1 MNEEVMPKKPKR
13 VSLSKGFSDVK
24 EDLGKTIWFMVLVFI
39 LEAISVT
46 IACLSPRVLMDLT
59 DEIGKIVVS
68 EIDLDVVTRSGI
80 ILAIFYV
87 VNATCQYFASFTMTT
102 LSQMYARRLRTR
114 IQNKINR
121 LPLRY
126 FDSHAFG
133 DILSRITNDV
143 DSVSNALNN
152 AISTFVH
159 AVMLLLGTMIAMF
172 IVSWQM
178 ALACVATLPILIILM
193 MLDLRIATP
202 EWKRRHHLLGE
213 IEGVAEEQYS
223 GQNVIKLF
231 EAENESIAIF
241 EETNQKLNKS
251 MFRSDAITSI
261 LRPLSSFVSYLA
273 YAATAVTGGLL
284 MYHNMGVTIGVITGF
299 FVYVNNFQSPISELG
314 DAINTLN
321 SGLTADKRIQEFLAQ
336 EEEIQDNDKPNRFID
351 ENGKI
356 NLKGEVIFDHVNFG
370 YDKDRQIIFDFSET
384 VKPGQKVAIVGPTGA
399 GKTTMVN
406 LLMRFYETD
415 SGDIKID
422 GVSTKDMSRREI
434 HQIFGMVLQ
443 DTWLFEGTLRENL
456 IYNTPNVTEEKLQEA
471 IKACHL
477 RHYISTLPGGL
488 DYMFTDANNVSA
500 GEKQLITICRAYI
513 RSSPLLILDEATSN
527 VDTMTEFRVQR
538 AIDHLTEGRT
548 TFVIA
553 HRLSTIRNADLILV
567 MKDGNIVEHGNHET
581 LMEKNGFYAS
591 LYNAQ
596 FTTGSFE

>member
-1 MNEEVMPKKPKR
+1 MSGQTQNQSRR

-24 EDLGKTIWFMVLVFI
+24 QDLGKTVWLIIAVII

-46 IACLSPRVLMDLT
+46 IACFAPQVISDLSNAISNGPLMD
-59 DEIGKIVVS
+59 VVA
-68 EIDLDVVTRSGI
+68 ERGITLACMYLGNVV
-80 ILAIFYV
+80 
-87 VNATCQYFASFTMTT
+87 CQYLASFTMTT

-143 DSVSNALNN
+143 DSISNALNN
-152 AISTFVH
+152 SISTFVH
-159 AVMLLLGTMIAMF
+159 AVMLLLGTTVAMF
-172 IVSWQM
+172 LTCWQM
-178 ALACVATLPILIILM
+178 ALAVVISLPVLIILM
-193 MLDLRIATP
+193 MIDLRIATP
-202 EWKRRHHLLGE
+202 QWRKRHHLLGE
-213 IEGVAEEQYS
+213 IEGIAEEQYS

-231 EAENESIAIF
+231 EAEDESIRVF
-241 EETNQKLNKS
+241 ENTNQELQKT
-251 MFRSDAITSI
+251 MFRSDAVTSI
-261 LRPLSSFVSYLA
+261 LRPLSNFVSYLA
-273 YAATAVTGGLL
+273 YAAMMVVGGLL
-284 MYHNMGVTIGVITGF
+284 IINEAPGITIGTISGF
-299 FVYVNNFQSPISELG
+299 LMYVNNFQSPISEIG

-336 EEEIQDNDKPNRFID
+336 EEEIHDNDLPNRFID
-351 ENGKI
+351 ENGNI
-356 NLKGEVIFDHVNFG
+356 NLKGEVVFDHVNFG
-370 YDKDRQIIFDFSET
+370 YEKDRQIIFDFSET
-384 VKPGQKVAIVGPTGA
+384 VKPGQTVAIVGPTGA

-422 GVSTKDMSRREI
+422 GVSTKDISKREL

-456 IYNTPNVTEEKLQEA
+456 IYNTPNVTEERLQAA

-513 RSSPLLILDEATSN
+513 RSAPMLILDEATSN

-567 MKDGNIVEHGNHET
+567 MRDGNIVEHGTHES
-581 LMEKNGFYAS
+581 LMEKNGFYAD

-596 FTTGSFE
+596 FTNGSFD